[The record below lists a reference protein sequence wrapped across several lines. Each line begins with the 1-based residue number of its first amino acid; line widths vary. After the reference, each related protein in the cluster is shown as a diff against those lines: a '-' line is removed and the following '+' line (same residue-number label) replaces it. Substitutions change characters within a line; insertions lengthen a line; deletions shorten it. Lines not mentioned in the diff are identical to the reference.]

1 MRSLQSKRNP
11 KDAHPAQWARGAG
24 VGRPPGSLSQRVTP
38 GRGRGAGGEGG
49 GVFLGK
55 ASLRLP
61 LQEPHL
67 LASWRGAE
75 LSQASP
81 ALGVGRPVGSLS

>member
-11 KDAHPAQWARGAG
+11 KDAHPAQWAGGAG

-38 GRGRGAGGEGG
+38 GRGHGAG

-61 LQEPHL
+61 LQKPHL

-81 ALGVGRPVGSLS
+81 ALGVGRPVGALS

>member
-1 MRSLQSKRNP
+1 MGQGRRGGQTSRKP
-11 KDAHPAQWARGAG
+11 KPKGYTRQ
-24 VGRPPGSLSQRVTP
+24 RPW
-38 GRGRGAGGEGG
+38 GGGG